1 MITGTL
7 LTRISCRGLAKLS
20 GVVMQAAAGMRA
32 CRTGPSGTGGKSP
45 ELEALRVLKE
55 LPRDALDGSWSELRD
70 SRSKL
75 RDKELRITDKKT
87 REWKLTKL
95 QGSTCSHLG
104 LAHPPFVTI
113 DIPCMQHV

>member
-70 SRSKL
+70 SRSKQGAPHHGL
-75 RDKELRITDKKT
+75 KT
-87 REWKLTKL
+87 RELKLTKL

>member
-55 LPRDALDGSWSELRD
+55 LLMDALDGSWSELRD
-70 SRSKL
+70 MRSKL
-75 RDKELRITDKKT
+75 RDKELRMDDA
-87 REWKLTKL
+87 
-95 QGSTCSHLG
+95 S
-104 LAHPPFVTI
+104 
-113 DIPCMQHV
+113 D